1 LQQNASHGM
10 AGREALLAAWLCL
23 PINATLI
30 IAISKG
36 SAKTEYRFPVGQ
48 PASTSVPAASGASP
62 TFAKSPFARWRR

>member
-1 LQQNASHGM
+1 M

-48 PASTSVPAASGASP
+48 PASTSVPAASGALP
-62 TFAKSPFARWRR
+62 HHLRNTFGERPEGDFPAVR